1 MAAAD
6 EQYGNKG
13 YGQIGSQGGN
23 PYDERDQNPAG
34 DRYNNF
40 SQGPY
45 DDRTSSYLYRST
57 HERATAWLEERRS
70 FVCSARKRCL
80 GGIHCPPKR
89 SVVSSSSTF
98 AGSGDGWPYTQA
110 CS

>member
-13 YGQIGSQGGN
+13 YGQIGHGGN

-45 DDRTSSYLYRST
+45 DERTSSYLYRST
-57 HERATAWLEERRS
+57 YGWIDTGLEERGGFS
-70 FVCSARKRCL
+70 F
-80 GGIHCPPKR
+80 G
-89 SVVSSSSTF
+89 
-98 AGSGDGWPYTQA
+98 
-110 CS
+110 

>member
-57 HERATAWLEERRS
+57 HERATAWLEEQRS

-80 GGIHCPPKR
+80 EE
-89 SVVSSSSTF
+89 F
-98 AGSGDGWPYTQA
+98 AARQSALSFLRALHLPA
-110 CS
+110 RV

>member
-13 YGQIGSQGGN
+13 YGQIGSYGDN
-23 PYDERDQNPAG
+23 SPAG

-45 DDRTSSYLYRST
+45 DDRMFCARWSYSSM
-57 HERATAWLEERRS
+57 A
-70 FVCSARKRCL
+70 
-80 GGIHCPPKR
+80 
-89 SVVSSSSTF
+89 
-98 AGSGDGWPYTQA
+98 
-110 CS
+110 